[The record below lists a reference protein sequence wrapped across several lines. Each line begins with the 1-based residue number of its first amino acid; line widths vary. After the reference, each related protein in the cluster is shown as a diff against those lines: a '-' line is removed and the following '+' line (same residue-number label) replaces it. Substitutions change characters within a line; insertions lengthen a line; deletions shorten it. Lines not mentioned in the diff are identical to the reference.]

1 MKEKKD
7 IDKMISDH
15 KRLIES
21 EAAKWAQFVPTSVVQ
36 AEGYRI
42 ARKAAE
48 SFDPSRGFQFS
59 THLTNQLKKLSR
71 ISTKYGNTGRL
82 SEARQFELT
91 RLNHAEQSLKEELG
105 REPSVEE
112 LSTATG
118 FNLHTVSH
126 LLQNRKKEI
135 NIENLAY
142 TPVFIDNNNDEWI
155 HFIYQDLPPRDKV
168 IFEHKIGWA
177 GKEELSNEELAKK
190 LNISASTVNNRIR
203 HITQKLSEGWRE
215 HGA

>member
-1 MKEKKD
+1 MKDVNKL
-7 IDKMISDH
+7 IQDH

-21 EAAKWAQFVPTSVVQ
+21 EAAKYSQFVPSSVVQ
-36 AEGYRI
+36 AEAYRI
-42 ARKAAE
+42 ARKAAD
-48 SFDPSRGFQFS
+48 SYDPKSGNQFS

-71 ISTKYGNTGRL
+71 ISTTYGNIARL
-82 SEARQFELT
+82 PEKRQFELT
-91 RLNHAEQSLKEELG
+91 RLNHAEQSLKDELG

-118 FNLHTVSH
+118 FGLHTVKH
-126 LLQNRKKEI
+126 LLTNRKKEV

-155 HFIYQDLPPRDKV
+155 HFVYQDLPPRDKT

-177 GKEELSNEELAKK
+177 GKQELSNEELAKK
-190 LNISASTVNNRIR
+190 LGISPSTVNNRVRMISA
-203 HITQKLSEGWRE
+203 KLAEGWRE
-215 HGA
+215 HGT